1 MGLIIVENDK
11 KLNYFNAYDYC
22 WIFKESGFWFLL
34 LQFLGASKLIFL
46 VLISLLLLRILEFP

>member
-22 WIFKESGFWFLL
+22 WIFKE
-34 LQFLGASKLIFL
+34 IRFL
-46 VLISLLLLRILEFP
+46 VFIVAIFGSLLTPVLGSDFASATSNT